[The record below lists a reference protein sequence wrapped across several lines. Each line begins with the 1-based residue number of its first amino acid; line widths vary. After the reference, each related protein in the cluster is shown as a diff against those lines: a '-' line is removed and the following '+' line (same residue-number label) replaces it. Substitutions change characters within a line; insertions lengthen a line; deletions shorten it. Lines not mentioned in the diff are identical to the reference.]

1 MSVTSIRLREAWNWG
16 GLTVKQL
23 AVRTYQQIE
32 THEALDRAAALAF
45 YAMLSLVPFLSL
57 LLAGG
62 IGTQSGNSSQLLALS
77 RNSCRSKRRQSSRIK
92 CGRCRQPTPPDCS
105 RFRGRSCSGRPPASL
120 WD

>member
-23 AVRTYQQIE
+23 AVRTYQQID
-32 THEALDRAAALAF
+32 THETLDRAAALAF

-62 IGTQSGNSSQLLALS
+62 IGNQRGISSQLLGLS
-77 RNSCRSKRRQSSRIK
+77 RDFLPKEAATVIADQVRKMQA
-92 CGRCRQPTPPDCS
+92 GAAA
-105 RFRGRSCSGRPPASL
+105 GLAS
-120 WD
+120 